1 MFCDDGTAVCHAMIK
16 ILVDFGKEVTCII
29 ASLLWGHSWGH
40 MTSFVMN
47 FVHHNAFVRLQ
58 LKAAMDLEEFYSS
71 AFVTQNSLSTGKI
84 GKFAS
89 HDMSIILCI

>member
-1 MFCDDGTAVCHAMIK
+1 MIK

-29 ASLLWGHSWGH
+29 TSRGHLHHSLCSKAFVSSTRGLWGHSWGH

-58 LKAAMDLEEFYSS
+58 LKAALDPEKFYSS
-71 AFVTQNSLSTGKI
+71 AFVTQSSLSTSKMGNLYLMI
-84 GKFAS
+84 
-89 HDMSIILCI
+89 